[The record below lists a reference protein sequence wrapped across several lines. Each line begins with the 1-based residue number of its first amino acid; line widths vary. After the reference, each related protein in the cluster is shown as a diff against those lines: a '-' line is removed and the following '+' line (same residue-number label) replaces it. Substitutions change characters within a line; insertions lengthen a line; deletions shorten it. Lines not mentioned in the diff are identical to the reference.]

1 MQCVQPVAVQVH
13 ELRGEVGRLYAMG
26 ADVTPSILETY
37 AIGAPSH
44 GAGHGAG
51 STARPA
57 TATATATGSSM
68 GGLAPATRS
77 ADTGQGLAGTTTLL
91 IA

>member
-1 MQCVQPVAVQVH
+1 MQCVQPVGVQVH

-26 ADVTPSILETY
+26 ADVSPSILETY

-44 GAGHGAG
+44 GAGHGPG
-51 STARPA
+51 STARP
-57 TATATATGSSM
+57 TAATATGSST

-77 ADTGQGLAGTTTLL
+77 ADTG
-91 IA
+91 

>member
-44 GAGHGAG
+44 GAGHGPG
-51 STARPA
+51 SVVRP
-57 TATATATGSSM
+57 ATATATGSSM
-68 GGLAPATRS
+68 GDLAPATRS